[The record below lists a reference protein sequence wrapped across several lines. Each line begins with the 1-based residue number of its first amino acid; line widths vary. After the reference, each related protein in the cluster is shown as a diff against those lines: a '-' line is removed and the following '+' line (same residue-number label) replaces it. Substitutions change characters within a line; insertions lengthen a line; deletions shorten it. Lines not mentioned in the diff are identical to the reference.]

1 MCYRLYLYRQI
12 TVTWDL
18 ENQMPLVEKVTK
30 TNDQV
35 MELNHSFSI
44 RSLENTGNT

>member
-1 MCYRLYLYRQI
+1 MRDRFYLYRQNR

-18 ENQMPLVEKVTK
+18 ENPMPLVEKVTK

-35 MELNHSFSI
+35 MELNHSVF
-44 RSLENTGNT
+44 N